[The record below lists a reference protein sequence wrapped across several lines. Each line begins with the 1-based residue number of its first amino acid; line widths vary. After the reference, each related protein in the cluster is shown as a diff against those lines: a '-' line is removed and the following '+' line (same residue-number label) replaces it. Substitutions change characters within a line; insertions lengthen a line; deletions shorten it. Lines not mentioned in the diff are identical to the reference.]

1 MCRSTT
7 VAVLVLGYLA
17 AGEICVKLLTFP
29 LDFYLET
36 SHESV
41 VFIVGQKRELCVA
54 LYLAKFLIAK
64 YTFHAYYLRDHRCVT
79 FP

>member
-17 AGEICVKLLTFP
+17 AGEICVKLLTFSWISIWK
-29 LDFYLET
+29 

-41 VFIVGQKRELCVA
+41 VIIVGQKRELCVA

-64 YTFHAYYLRDHRCVT
+64 YMFHAYYLRDHRCVT